1 MSARRPLARGYFLS
15 VTLLVRFMKLH
26 TPRESFRW
34 LKALWVHHRTSR
46 MTRPQL
52 EAEQL
57 RKFRR
62 LTALVHERS
71 PYYRAIMEERRINP
85 ATCVPTDFPVLTKQD
100 VIAHFDDI
108 VTDRNV
114 TRRRIAEFLSRSTD
128 PRELMDGRYHVLHT
142 SGTSGTMAC
151 FAYSH
156 EAWINGASQVVRA
169 MGLKLRRKV
178 AFLGATRGHFA
189 GVSLMMA
196 GSDGTN
202 ALFFNVRILDVGRP
216 MAQIIAELNEFQPD
230 VVSAYAAVLKMLGEA
245 QERGE
250 LRIKPSELGNGGE
263 PLLPEVRAELERIFN
278 AKVKNVYASSEH
290 LYMGMPLPGSPGLN
304 LLEDELIF
312 ELHPDHTCITN
323 LFNDVTPLIRYRLDD
338 VLRLEDGGSSPYPFR
353 RIKEVI
359 GRQEDALVFIN
370 QHGVEDFIHPIII
383 VELVVPGLEAWQ
395 VVLESKTSFRFRA
408 RLDPALTAKQR
419 EGALNAIRR
428 RLREILGEKEM
439 SNVHF
444 EIEEVESLPIDT
456 RTGKFRLVMRAYGEA
471 HQESDASRAVAT
483 SAAL

>member
-1 MSARRPLARGYFLS
+1 
-15 VTLLVRFMKLH
+15 MKLH
-26 TPRESFRW
+26 SPRESFRW
-34 LKALWVHHRTSR
+34 LKALWLHHRHSR

-57 RKFRR
+57 RRFRQ
-62 LTALVHERS
+62 LAAFVQERS
-71 PYYRAIMEERRINP
+71 PYYRAIMEERRIDP
-85 ATCVPTDFPVLTKQD
+85 RTCVPTDFPVLTKQD

-114 TRRRIAEFLSRSTD
+114 TRRRIAEFLARSTD
-128 PRELMDGRYHVLHT
+128 PSELMDGRYHVLHT
-142 SGTSGTMAC
+142 SGTSGTMGS
-151 FAYSH
+151 FVFSH
-156 EAWINGASQVVRA
+156 DAWINGASQVVRA
-169 MGLKLRRKV
+169 MGLKLRRRA

-202 ALFFNVRILDVGRP
+202 ALFFNVRTFDVGRP
-216 MAQIIAELNEFQPD
+216 MSQIIAELNDFQPE

-250 LRIKPSELGNGGE
+250 LRIKPTELGNGGE
-263 PLLPEVRAELERIFN
+263 PLLPEVRAELERIFG
-278 AKVKNVYASSEH
+278 ATVKNVYASSEH

-312 ELHPDHTCITN
+312 ELHPDHTCVTN

-338 VLRLEDGGSSPYPFR
+338 VLRLEEGGSSPYPFR
-353 RIKEVI
+353 RIKEII
-359 GRQEDALVFIN
+359 GRQEDALVFTN
-370 QHGVEDFIHPIII
+370 EHGVEDFIHPIII
-383 VELVVPGLEAWQ
+383 VELVVPGLSAWQ
-395 VVLESKTSFRFRA
+395 VVLESKASFRFRA
-408 RLDPALTAKQR
+408 RLDSGLTVNER
-419 EGALNAIRR
+419 EKTLDTIRR

-444 EIEEVESLPIDT
+444 DVEEVDALPIDT
-456 RTGKFRLVMRAYGEA
+456 RTGKFRLVTRAYETARQKPEA
-471 HQESDASRAVAT
+471 SSVE
-483 SAAL
+483 AAGAAR

>member
-1 MSARRPLARGYFLS
+1 
-15 VTLLVRFMKLH
+15 
-26 TPRESFRW
+26 
-34 LKALWVHHRTSR
+34 
-46 MTRPQL
+46 MTRAEL
-52 EAEQL
+52 EREQL

-62 LTALVHERS
+62 LTSLVYERS
-71 PYYRAIMEERRINP
+71 PYYRAIMEERRLDP
-85 ATCVPTDFPVLTKQD
+85 QTCVPTDFPVLTKQD

-169 MGLKLRRKV
+169 SGLKLRRRV

-196 GSDGTN
+196 GNDGTN
-202 ALFFNVRILDVGRP
+202 ALFFNVRTFDVGRP
-216 MAQIIAELNEFQPD
+216 MPQIIAELNDFQPD
-230 VVSAYAAVLKMLGEA
+230 IVSAYATVLKMLGEA
-245 QERGE
+245 QERGA
-250 LRIKPSELGNGGE
+250 LRIKPTELGSGGE
-263 PLLPEVRAELERIFN
+263 PLLPEVRAELERIFG
-278 AKVKNVYASSEH
+278 ATVKNGYACSEH
-290 LYMGMPLPGSPGLN
+290 LYMGVPLPGSPGLN
-304 LLEDELIF
+304 LLEDDLIF
-312 ELHPDHTCITN
+312 ELQPDHTCITN
-323 LFNDVTPLIRYRLDD
+323 LFNEVTPLIRYQLDD
-338 VLRLEDGGSSPYPFR
+338 VLLLAESGSSPYPFR

-370 QHGVEDFIHPIII
+370 RHGVEDFIHPIII

-395 VVLESKTSFRFRA
+395 VVLESKTSFLFRA
-408 RLDPALTAKQR
+408 RLDPALTAKER
-419 EGALNAIRR
+419 EETFDAIRH

-439 SNVHF
+439 TNVNF
-444 EIEEVESLPIDT
+444 EIEEVESLSIDT
-456 RTGKFRLVMRAYGEA
+456 RTGKFRLVMRTYDKDRQQADVPSVVAAGI
-471 HQESDASRAVAT
+471 AS
-483 SAAL
+483 